1 MEKSNKINYT
11 ASIDLVEKGLDYGE
25 VEVLVSNSAI
35 DRHGESI
42 KVEGIKTNEVMK
54 NPVVLWGHDYA
65 SLPIGQIL
73 KIWKSGGNL
82 MARIRFDYDIYE
94 FARTVYE
101 MVKRG
106 TINAVSIGGM
116 VKQWNADYTVV
127 EEMEMLEL
135 SVVPVG
141 AHPQALVMRRS
152 LEDEEVA
159 KQYNEFILKN
169 IMKGMPNSE
178 RQNTIQVLKNLIS
191 ALEEPTEVKAQEKI
205 IVRKLIY

>member
-54 NPVVLWGHDYA
+54 NPVVLWGHDYM
-65 SLPIGQIL
+65 SLPIG
-73 KIWKSGGNL
+73 KIIKLWKTEGNL
-82 MARIRFDYDIYE
+82 MARIKFDYDIYE

-106 TINAVSIGGM
+106 TVNAVSIGGL
-116 VKQWNADYTVV
+116 VKKWNADYTVV

-152 LEDEEVA
+152 LQDESVA
-159 KQYNEFILKN
+159 KQYNEFLLGN
-169 IMKGMPNSE
+169 IMKSIPDSE
-178 RQNTIQVLKNLIS
+178 RQNTIKVLESLITI
-191 ALEEPTEVKAQEKI
+191 LKEPSEVKEKV
-205 IVRKLIY
+205 VRKLVFN